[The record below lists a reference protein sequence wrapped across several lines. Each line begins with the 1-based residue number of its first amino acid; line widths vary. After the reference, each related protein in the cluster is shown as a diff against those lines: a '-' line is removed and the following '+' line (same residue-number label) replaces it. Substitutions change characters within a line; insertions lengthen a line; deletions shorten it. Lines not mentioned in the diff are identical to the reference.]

1 MWNLQRREIFI
12 THNRPSRRVN
22 REMTFNENFS
32 AYVLTGENKD
42 EDLQNQL
49 LGNTLKKGYELVTN
63 VSTFKSIQPF

>member
-1 MWNLQRREIFI
+1 
-12 THNRPSRRVN
+12 
-22 REMTFNENFS
+22 MTFNENFN